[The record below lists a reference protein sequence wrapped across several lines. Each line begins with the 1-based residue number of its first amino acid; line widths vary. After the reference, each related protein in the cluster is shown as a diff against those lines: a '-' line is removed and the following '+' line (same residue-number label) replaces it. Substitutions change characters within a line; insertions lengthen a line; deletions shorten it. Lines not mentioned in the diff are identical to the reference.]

1 MAGHTRQQIEVA
13 KQFRKALALDLVTEG
28 APAAYELLKLTVKG
42 ALDRLRITGTDGS
55 GSNQSLMEMAG
66 RVARKNISREELD
79 AAKTLLTMSGLS
91 ERVVESEQGEALAKL
106 SLAELEAM
114 IRDLKVIEHA
124 PNAAQPAHADTQDL
138 DIFK

>member
-28 APAAYELLKLTVKG
+28 APAAYELLKRTVKD
-42 ALDRLRITGTDGS
+42 ALARLKADPNFVPSRQQIDS
-55 GSNQSLMEMAG
+55 AG
-66 RVARKNISREELD
+66 R
-79 AAKTLLTMSGLS
+79 LLTMSGLS
-91 ERVVESEQGEALAKL
+91 ERVVESEQGVALAKL

-124 PNAAQPAHADTQDL
+124 PSAAQPAHADTQDL

>member
-13 KQFRKALALDLVTEG
+13 KQFRKALALDLVSEG

-42 ALDRLRITGTDGS
+42 ALERLRITETDGS
-55 GSNQSLMEMAG
+55 CSNQSLVEMGG
-66 RVARKNISREELD
+66 RLARKSISREELD

-91 ERVVESEQGEALAKL
+91 ERVVESEQGVALAKL

>member
-1 MAGHTRQQIEVA
+1 MVGHTRQQIEVA

-28 APAAYELLKLTVKG
+28 APAAYELLKRTVKG
-42 ALDRLRITGTDGS
+42 ALSALANDPSYIPNRQQVDA
-55 GSNQSLMEMAG
+55 AG
-66 RVARKNISREELD
+66 R
-79 AAKTLLTMSGLS
+79 LLTMAGLS
-91 ERVVESEQGEALAKL
+91 ERVVESEQGVALAKL

-124 PNAAQPAHADTQDL
+124 PSAAQPAHADTQDL

>member
-28 APAAYELLKLTVKG
+28 APAAYELLKRTVKG
-42 ALDRLRITGTDGS
+42 ALSAIANDPSYIPNRQQIDS
-55 GSNQSLMEMAG
+55 AG
-66 RVARKNISREELD
+66 R
-79 AAKTLLTMSGLS
+79 LLTMAGLS
-91 ERVVESEQGEALAKL
+91 ERVAEPDQSVSLGKL

-124 PNAAQPAHADTQDL
+124 PSAAQSAHADTQDL

>member
-42 ALDRLRITGTDGS
+42 ALFAIANDPSYIPNRQQVDS
-55 GSNQSLMEMAG
+55 AG
-66 RVARKNISREELD
+66 R
-79 AAKTLLTMSGLS
+79 LLTMAGLS
-91 ERVVESEQGEALAKL
+91 ERVAEPDQSVSLGKL

>member
-28 APAAYELLKLTVKG
+28 APAAYELLKRTVKD
-42 ALDRLRITGTDGS
+42 ALARLKADPNFVPSRQQIDS
-55 GSNQSLMEMAG
+55 AG
-66 RVARKNISREELD
+66 R
-79 AAKTLLTMSGLS
+79 LLTMSGLS
-91 ERVVESEQGEALAKL
+91 ERVVESEQGVALAKL

-124 PNAAQPAHADTQDL
+124 PDAAQPAHADTQDL

>member
-1 MAGHTRQQIEVA
+1 
-13 KQFRKALALDLVTEG
+13 
-28 APAAYELLKLTVKG
+28 
-42 ALDRLRITGTDGS
+42 
-55 GSNQSLMEMAG
+55 MEMAG

-91 ERVVESEQGEALAKL
+91 ERVVESEQGVALAKL

-124 PNAAQPAHADTQDL
+124 PSAAQPVHADTQDL

>member
-28 APAAYELLKLTVKG
+28 APAAYELLKRTVKG
-42 ALDRLRITGTDGS
+42 ALSALANDPSYIPNRQQVDS
-55 GSNQSLMEMAG
+55 AG
-66 RVARKNISREELD
+66 R
-79 AAKTLLTMSGLS
+79 LLTMAGLS
-91 ERVVESEQGEALAKL
+91 ERVAEPDQSVSLGKL

>member
-42 ALDRLRITGTDGS
+42 ALSAI
-55 GSNQSLMEMAG
+55 SNDPSYIPNRQQVDSAG
-66 RVARKNISREELD
+66 R
-79 AAKTLLTMSGLS
+79 LLLMAGLS
-91 ERVVESEQGEALAKL
+91 ERVAEPDQSVSLGKL

-124 PNAAQPAHADTQDL
+124 PDAAQSAHADTQEL